1 MGCCWGREPGGEDAP
16 RRGGRAPTDD
26 LQLIVLVRDRRY
38 GLITDGLQIIIP
50 IDNYLLAER
59 LVRTLLWTALD
70 AWWKLAIH
78 EPRQIASLV
87 GTWQWRFA
95 DPAPRI
101 YYNTI

>member
-50 IDNYLLAER
+50 IDICWQSGWSALCFGLP
-59 LVRTLLWTALD
+59 WTRGGNLQFMSQG
-70 AWWKLAIH
+70 KL
-78 EPRQIASLV
+78 RASL
-87 GTWQWRFA
+87 GRGSGALLTQ
-95 DPAPRI
+95 PRA
-101 YYNTI
+101 

>member
-38 GLITDGLQIIIP
+38 GLQMAYRYP
-50 IDNYLLAER
+50 NRYLLAER

-70 AWWKLAIH
+70 AWWKLAIY

-101 YYNTI
+101 IILIIIITI